1 VRVQRERENKLLAM
15 QRVWNKREGRGEEER
30 RVKGGTLAL

>member
-1 VRVQRERENKLLAM
+1 M

-30 RVKGGTLAL
+30 RAKGGTLAL